1 MFPEVEKARTYHF
14 FSLTSCKES
23 NADQFLALFR
33 ETSIREMNL
42 LILLVALVILIYAAF
57 CATYKKWFP
66 RFAAYDPAS
75 HSIGWAVEGFQDK
88 ETPAAP
94 VPHEEHIGV
103 NANDKADA
111 NLENNQPYHL
121 LQDERANA
129 RPQLSNVSTAGCYA
143 TDMEQH
149 LSKVG
154 NYRQLTNNYR
164 RAGPDSC
171 SAPWKE
177 LLFHFYKMTPFHA

>member
-1 MFPEVEKARTYHF
+1 MNPVI
-14 FSLTSCKES
+14 LLMV
-23 NADQFLALFR
+23 LAL
-33 ETSIREMNL
+33 M
-42 LILLVALVILIYAAF
+42 VYAAMY
-57 CATYKKWFP
+57 AEHRKWFP
-66 RFAAYDPAS
+66 RFDAYEPAS
-75 HSIGWAVEGFQDK
+75 YGGPVERFQDK
-88 ETPAAP
+88 EKPA
-94 VPHEEHIGV
+94 VMPHEDSGM

-111 NLENNQPYHL
+111 NLTNDQPYHL

-129 RPQLSNVSTAGCYA
+129 RPKLSTVSTANCYA

-154 NYRQLTNNYR
+154 NHRQLTNNYR

-177 LLFHFYKMTPFHA
+177 LLFHFYEMTPFS